1 MHAGLQAEVEDEVE
15 MEAMPVTKEDFEK
28 LSEGITVDIEAT
40 SSAIQLPLEPGTS
53 AEMMAALGTKP
64 IVNIPLF
71 CITNCLENML
81 NGVLAPLQSVVLS
94 LISNDLWY
102 CQVVVVSICVH
113 CLFRF
118 SSHLYTRGLVVV
130 QLIASGSCG

>member
-1 MHAGLQAEVEDEVE
+1 MYKSLVRAGLQADAEDEVE

-53 AEMMAALGTKP
+53 VEMMAALGTKP

-81 NGVLAPLQSVVLS
+81 NGMLARL
-94 LISNDLWY
+94 
-102 CQVVVVSICVH
+102 
-113 CLFRF
+113 
-118 SSHLYTRGLVVV
+118 
-130 QLIASGSCG
+130 